1 MTKDIKKKNKGL
13 GRGLSSLLGQE
24 NINKN
29 SIIKSDISESY
40 YKLVPIELIQP
51 GPWQPR
57 KVFNK
62 NDIQDLAESIKKQG
76 IIQPVVLKTKKNKSN
91 EYYLIAGE
99 RRWRAA
105 QLAKIHQIPAIIRD
119 DVEEDKIPELAL
131 VENIQRSELNPIE
144 EAEGYLSLINKYK
157 YTQEEVSKAVS
168 KSRSHIANM
177 IRILT
182 LSDLAKKLLEE
193 NKLTMGQLRPLVG
206 NEDCDELIKII
217 IKKKLSSREV
227 ENLVKKG
234 IKNKD
239 NKDNKEKIKN
249 IDIINLQK
257 NLSEICGI
265 DIIIDFDY
273 KKEKGFIQ
281 LKCTNLSEFDYIIK
295 KIKA

>member
-1 MTKDIKKKNKGL
+1 VKKNFKIKSKGL

-24 NINKN
+24 NLSKSNLMENNDNN
-29 SIIKSDISESY
+29 SK
-40 YKLVPIELIQP
+40 YKMIPIELIYP

-57 KVFNK
+57 KIFDK
-62 NDIQDLAESIKKQG
+62 DEIQSLAESIKKQG
-76 IIQPVVLKTKKNKSN
+76 IIQPIVLKTKTNN
-91 EYYLIAGE
+91 PEEYHIIAGE

-105 QLAKIHQIPAIIRD
+105 QLAMIHHIPAIIRD

-131 VENIQRSELNPIE
+131 VENIQRSELNPME

-182 LSDLAKKLLEE
+182 LSDFAKKLLEE
-193 NKLTMGQLRPLVG
+193 NKLSIGQLRPLIG
-206 NEDCDELIKII
+206 NKDCDELIKII

-234 IKNKD
+234 IKNQG
-239 NKDNKEKIKN
+239 NKEKTKN

-257 NLSEICGI
+257 SLSEICGM

-281 LKCTNLSEFDYIIK
+281 LKCTNLLEFDYMIK

>member
-1 MTKDIKKKNKGL
+1 MNSKNKGL

-24 NINKN
+24 NPNTTNVIEKNINN
-29 SIIKSDISESY
+29 SN
-40 YKLVPIELIQP
+40 YKLVPIELIEP

-57 KVFNK
+57 KMFDK
-62 NDIQDLAESIKKQG
+62 NSIHTLAESIKKQG
-76 IIQPVVLKTKKNKSN
+76 IIQPVVLKTKKNNPN
-91 EYYLIAGE
+91 EYFLIAGE

-105 QLAKIHQIPAIIRD
+105 QLANIHHIPAIIRD
-119 DVEEDKIPELAL
+119 DVEENKIPELAL
-131 VENIQRSELNPIE
+131 VENIQRSELNAIE

-182 LSDLAKKLLEE
+182 LTDLAKNLLEE
-193 NKLTMGQLRPLVG
+193 NKLSIGQLRPLIG
-206 NEDCDELIKII
+206 NKDCDEIIKII
-217 IKKKLSSREV
+217 LKKKLSAREV

-234 IKNKD
+234 IKSKVS
-239 NKDNKEKIKN
+239 KQIKKS

-257 NLSEICGI
+257 SLSEICGI
-265 DIIIDFDY
+265 NITIDFDH
-273 KKEKGFIQ
+273 KKEKGSIY
-281 LKCTNLSEFDYIIK
+281 LKCENLLEFDYIIK

>member
-1 MTKDIKKKNKGL
+1 MKKIINSKKKGL

-24 NINKN
+24 NPIKTTEPEKNINN
-29 SIIKSDISESY
+29 SN
-40 YKLVPIELIQP
+40 YKLVPIELIEP

-57 KVFNK
+57 KMFDK
-62 NDIQDLAESIKKQG
+62 NNMHTLAESIKKQG
-76 IIQPVVLKTKKNKSN
+76 IIQPVVLKTKKNNPNK
-91 EYYLIAGE
+91 YFLIAGE

-105 QLAKIHQIPAIIRD
+105 QLAKVHRIPAIIRD
-119 DVEEDKIPELAL
+119 DVEENKIPELAL
-131 VENIQRSELNPIE
+131 VENIQRSELNAIE

-182 LSDLAKKLLEE
+182 LTDLAKNLLEE
-193 NKLTMGQLRPLVG
+193 NKLSIGQLRPLIG
-206 NEDCDELIKII
+206 NEDCDEIIKII
-217 IKKKLSSREV
+217 LKNKLSAREV

-234 IKNKD
+234 IKSKVS
-239 NKDNKEKIKN
+239 KQLKKS
-249 IDIINLQK
+249 IDIVNLQK

-265 DIIIDFDY
+265 NITIDFDY
-273 KKEKGFIQ
+273 KKEKGSIY
-281 LKCTNLSEFDYIIK
+281 LKCENLLEFDYIIK

>member
-1 MTKDIKKKNKGL
+1 MEKKINSKNKGL
-13 GRGLSSLLGQE
+13 GRGLSSLLGQDNVSNVNVME
-24 NINKN
+24 KN
-29 SIIKSDISESY
+29 VDNSN

-57 KVFNK
+57 KMFDTSNM
-62 NDIQDLAESIKKQG
+62 QTLAESIKKQG
-76 IIQPVVLKTKKNKSN
+76 IIQPVVLKTKKDNSN
-91 EYYLIAGE
+91 EYFLIAGE

-105 QLAKIHQIPAIIRD
+105 QLAKLHYIPAIIRD

-131 VENIQRSELNPIE
+131 VENIQRSELNAIE

-157 YTQEEVSKAVS
+157 YTQEEVSQAVS

-182 LSDLAKKLLEE
+182 LSDLGKKLLEE
-193 NKLTMGQLRPLVG
+193 NKLSIGQLRPLIG
-206 NEDCDELIKII
+206 NKDCDKIIKII
-217 IKKKLSSREV
+217 IKQKLTSREV

-234 IKNKD
+234 IKKNVS
-239 NKDNKEKIKN
+239 KETKKN

-257 NLSEICGI
+257 SLSEICGM
-265 DIIIDFDY
+265 DITIDFDY
-273 KKEKGFIQ
+273 KKEKGSIY
-281 LKCTNLSEFDYIIK
+281 LKCTNLLEFDYIIE